1 MYKLHK
7 KCILD
12 HGKVWEKLSNQG
24 IGEVGGKGWL
34 QSRGQRPSTFVQL
47 TPILLEYP
55 SQKASECAS
64 EHLKSQFFSRKLA
77 RPRPSQKIR
86 TTTELRR
93 VS

>member
-64 EHLKSQFFSRKLA
+64 EHLKSQFFPGSW
-77 RPRPSQKIR
+77 PGPDP
-86 TTTELRR
+86 LRR
-93 VS
+93 YVL